1 MMYMNARMYSVS
13 AATRVAW
20 IQILEA
26 VVTRSGVGPMTWLD
40 HEPPLLISQLWTRD
54 DLGCAM
60 MCGLPAS
67 LRDPAPTILAAV
79 IPSPQRYGGRPVYMS
94 DLAVRADAPYRSL
107 QDTFGG
113 VAGITVPD
121 SQSGYFA
128 FRHRLLEFQNRAQPL
143 YRKCVGGLL
152 NARGVIAALARGD
165 IDIGPLDGYVHDLLR
180 ATEPDFANQ
189 VRILE
194 STEPTPIPPIVSTA
208 SLPPESISALR
219 EAFAWAGGAGE
230 LADARAT
237 LMVDTFCHPSLA
249 DYTPLAARAQAV
261 ENAPAPWPEDAS

>member
-1 MMYMNARMYSVS
+1 MYSVS
-13 AATRVAW
+13 VQTRTAW
-20 IQILEA
+20 KTIFNA
-26 VVTRSGVGPMTWLD
+26 VVARSKVGPMTWLQ
-40 HEPPLLISQLWTRD
+40 HEPPLLISQMWARD

-67 LRDPAPTILAAV
+67 VRSPAPTILASV
-79 IPSPQRYGGRPVYMS
+79 VPSPQRFNRRPVYMS
-94 DLAVRADAPYRSL
+94 DLAVRVDAPYRRL

-113 VAGITVPD
+113 IAGITVPD

-128 FRHRLLEFQNRAQPL
+128 FRYRLLEFQHESQPL
-143 YRKCVGGLL
+143 YQKCVGRLL

-180 ATEPDFANQ
+180 SSEPDFSNQ

-208 SLPPESISALR
+208 PLSLANIRALR
-219 EAFAWAGGAGE
+219 EAFMWAGRAEE
-230 LADARAT
+230 LAEERST
-237 LMVDTFCHPSLA
+237 LLIHEFCCPSLA
-249 DYTPLAARAQAV
+249 DYKALAKQAQAV
-261 ENAPAPWPEDAS
+261 ETSTAPWVEEA